1 MKTDFQILL
10 SIRRYGIF
18 CLISLI
24 LITSTEILVANDSDN
39 HPKSNRVTPVV
50 RAVSKVLESVVNI
63 STERMV
69 TKRYQRFGYSDP
81 FTKLF
86 ERFFGLQDRNFK
98 TNSLGSGVI
107 VDSRGL
113 ILTNN
118 HVIQR
123 ASRIIITLA
132 DGSDYDAVP
141 VATDQDNDLAL
152 IRLEGLSEDTNLHAI
167 TFAKPNDLY
176 LGETVIA
183 VGNPFGL
190 GHSVSTGVL
199 SAIKRK
205 VIYDGE
211 ELFDDIMQT
220 DAAIN
225 PGNSGGPIINV
236 DGELIGINLAMHGDA
251 EGIGFAIPL
260 KRIEDILSS
269 WLIPSRFSMS
279 SCGLIPGTITTEDK
293 KSKVYVSKILANSAL
308 EQTSIR
314 ENDIIQSINGIKVN
328 QAIDVSRILWSLKNA
343 ENVKITLEN
352 GDAVE
357 FIVSAIPELGGKEL
371 AMKTL
376 NVELQPLTKRLGEAL
391 GLPYSRGLIVSD
403 LDQNSSL
410 VKQGVQR
417 GDVIIQIGEIPIT
430 GFPDLVRA
438 LNQNRYGRVLDFVV
452 DRVLNVRGHA
462 ILHRYILNVPI

>member
-1 MKTDFQILL
+1 MNIYCQLYQISKRFGIRCSIPFFIFAAAQTVFSSGSENL
-10 SIRRYGIF
+10 S
-18 CLISLI
+18 
-24 LITSTEILVANDSDN
+24 T
-39 HPKSNRVTPVV
+39 SNRVTPVV
-50 RAVSKVLESVVNI
+50 KAVSKVLESVVNI
-63 STERMV
+63 STERIV

-86 ERFFGLQDRNFK
+86 EQFFGLQDRNYK

-107 VDSRGL
+107 VDRRGL

-118 HVIQR
+118 HVIQK

-141 VATDQDNDLAL
+141 VATDQENDLAL
-152 IRLEGLSEDTNLHAI
+152 IRLEGLSEDVNLHAI
-167 TFAKPNDLY
+167 PFAKPNDLY

-190 GHSVSTGVL
+190 GHSVATGVL

-225 PGNSGGPIINV
+225 PGNSGGPVINV
-236 DGELIGINLAMHGDA
+236 DGELIGINLAIHGDA

-260 KRIEDILSS
+260 KRIEDILSF
-269 WLIPSRFSMS
+269 WMIPSRFSMS
-279 SCGLIPGTITTEDK
+279 SCGIIPGTITTADN
-293 KSKVYVSKILANSAL
+293 KSNVFVSKILPDSPL
-308 EQTSIR
+308 EQTSIK
-314 ENDIIQSINGIKVN
+314 ENDIIQSINGIEVH
-328 QAIDVSRILWSLKNA
+328 QAIDASRILWSMKNGDSIKF
-343 ENVKITLEN
+343 VLEN
-352 GDAVE
+352 GKTEECV
-357 FIVSAIPELGGKEL
+357 ISSIPELGGKDL

-376 NVELQPLTKRLGEAL
+376 NAELQQLTKRLGEAL

-410 VKQGVQR
+410 AKQGVQR
-417 GDVIIQIGEIPIT
+417 GDVIIQIGEIPIA
-430 GFPDLVRA
+430 GFSDLVRA
-438 LNQNRYGRVLDFVV
+438 LNQSRYERVLDFVV
-452 DRVLNVRGHA
+452 DRVVNVRGHL

>member
-1 MKTDFQILL
+1 MKTDFQIAL
-10 SIRRYGIF
+10 SERHCRILY
-18 CLISLI
+18 LISSI
-24 LITSTEILVANDSDN
+24 LVIFTQILVANDADI
-39 HPKSNRVTPVV
+39 HAKSNRVTPVV
-50 RAVSKVLESVVNI
+50 EAVSKVLESVVNI
-63 STERMV
+63 STERIV

-86 ERFFGLQDRNFK
+86 ERFFGLQDRYYK

-107 VDSRGL
+107 VDSGGL

-152 IRLEGLSEDTNLHAI
+152 IRLEGLSKDANLHAI

-190 GHSVSTGVL
+190 GHSVATGVL

-236 DGELIGINLAMHGDA
+236 DGELIGINLAIHGDA

-269 WLIPSRFSMS
+269 WLIPSRFGMN
-279 SCGLIPGTITTEDK
+279 SCGLIPGTVTTEDR
-293 KSKVYVSKILANSAL
+293 KSKALVRKILANSPL
-308 EQTSIR
+308 GQTSIK
-314 ENDIIQSINGIKVN
+314 ENDVIQSINGITVN
-328 QAIDVSRILWSLKNA
+328 QAIDVGRILWSLKDG
-343 ENVKITLEN
+343 ENVTIILEN
-352 GDAVE
+352 GNVAE
-357 FIVSAIPELGGKEL
+357 FSVSAIPELSGKDL

-376 NVELQPLTKRLGEAL
+376 NVDLQPLTKRLGEAL

-417 GDVIIQIGEIPIT
+417 GDVIIQIGEIPIA

-438 LNQNRYGRVLDFVV
+438 LNQNRYERVLDFVV
-452 DRVLNVRGHA
+452 DRVVNVRGHA
-462 ILHRYILNVPI
+462 ILHRYTLNVPI